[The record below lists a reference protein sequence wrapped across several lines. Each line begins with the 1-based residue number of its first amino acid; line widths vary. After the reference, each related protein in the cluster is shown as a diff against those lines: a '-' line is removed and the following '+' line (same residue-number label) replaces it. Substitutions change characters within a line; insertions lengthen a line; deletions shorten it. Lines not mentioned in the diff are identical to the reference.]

1 MDKLTTKSQEAIAAA
16 IQAASSAGN
25 PQLEPVHLLV
35 ALLEQPGG
43 VAGALVDAVGANRA
57 AISQRAQAAV
67 AALPGASGS
76 SVTQPTT
83 SRSMMNVITHAGEE
97 ATALGDEYVSTEH
110 LLMAVARSES
120 TAGEILRELGAGRD
134 ILAGALPAVRG
145 RSEEHTSELQSRGH
159 LVCRL
164 LLEKKKRRP
173 HTTCVIP

>member
-25 PQLEPVHLLV
+25 PQLELVHLLV

-134 ILAGALPAVRG
+134 ILAGALPAVDRK
-145 RSEEHTSELQSRGH
+145 ST
-159 LVCRL
+159 RL
-164 LLEKKKRRP
+164 NSSHVAISYAVFCLKKKKNEK
-173 HTTCVIP
+173 HTESHQEH